1 MIPHYSVLANV
12 IQVAHHTRAKDESQ
26 PLEKQRYKP
35 GSKLL
40 AGECVICW
48 LSTSPLTRFAMW

>member
-1 MIPHYSVLANV
+1 MIPHYAVLANV
-12 IQVAHHTRAKDESQ
+12 IQMAHHTKAKDESQ

-40 AGECVICW
+40 ASECVVI
-48 LSTSPLTRFAMW
+48 